1 MNPVY
6 HVQIDLN
13 FYFKQNLDY
22 FILCV
27 FFLVEKHDHTSQDKS
42 AVNPVIL
49 TDVNPAYGEVKNT
62 DTTRTV
68 YDTVQ

>member
-1 MNPVY
+1 M
-6 HVQIDLN
+6 HMQIPKGSLVIWNLYYRFKTDISQ
-13 FYFKQNLDY
+13 YF
-22 FILCV
+22 FP
-27 FFLVEKHDHTSQDKS
+27 VEKEGCNLADKS
-42 AVNPVIL
+42 SVNPVIL